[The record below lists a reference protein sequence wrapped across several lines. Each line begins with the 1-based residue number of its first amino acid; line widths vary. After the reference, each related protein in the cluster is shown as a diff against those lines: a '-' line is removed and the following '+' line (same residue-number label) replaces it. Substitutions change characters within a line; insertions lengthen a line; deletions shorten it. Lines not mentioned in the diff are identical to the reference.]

1 MVRGAL
7 LVGTTTA
14 ENFCASDYIC
24 VKQWVLVLA
33 ENAHTAITYSSCF
46 DPSPLTGIMNSEDSD
61 ATVAEE
67 PLSGCGSDT
76 EPEGVKS
83 PSLLRL
89 ALKLSDERSE

>member
-1 MVRGAL
+1 MVHAV
-7 LVGTTTA
+7 LVRPSPPPLKTFVHQTESEAVG
-14 ENFCASDYIC
+14 I
-24 VKQWVLVLA
+24 VLA
-33 ENAHTAITYSSCF
+33 ENAHIAITYSSCF
-46 DPSPLTGIMNSEDSD
+46 VPSPLTGMMNSEDSD

-76 EPEGVKS
+76 EPEGAKS